1 MMNKNKI
8 SSKVLISIATWMVI
22 FMSTY
27 IWNLLKNGFNNSAFI
42 NALGIATLGT
52 LIIAIGVYFIKKLNL

>member
-1 MMNKNKI
+1 MNKNKI